1 MATPNQSPPATAAAK
16 QPRVS
21 DESAETTPL
30 LGSPLPPPAYPSII
44 PHDDDNKD
52 AGPSRNQ
59 ADYDLGP
66 SKDLENAGIHPAA
79 VHLHHRPAR
88 PWSQGKVV
96 RLLLIAAAHAVLIWL
111 ILTATWGGRSSKK
124 SNVHNDLPYSET
136 PHMPYYCHELSRS
149 HTTTHSFDEQL
160 DELRIVEQI
169 RQHRDGYHDIHGL
182 IKLVPASDDSSS
194 SDGIRVTVSIQSNF
208 PDDDDIAI
216 VKTDTSLIL
225 QSTRAESPNTWH
237 ERACTVVDVT
247 VAVPA
252 GTTLAA
258 LAVSANWLSLH
269 LHPLLDLTIADGFNV
284 ELGAGSVA
292 SAVALPSRRTYISP
306 AYGSVQGVYALLDL
320 LEIDA
325 AAGSVDIE
333 VRPGEA
339 DPENPAPA
347 VFNARSKAGSIA
359 ARFPTNEE
367 EDDGAGLPDRDYQ
380 VDVQTEAGSI
390 MGRYVH
396 GSRSSF
402 ESKYG
407 SITVTALPFKPAEAS
422 VLRAKNEAGQ
432 TMLDLLVPLK
442 EKEGKGRKE
451 EEGGPF
457 VDLTAEFTSTVG
469 SVRAVFPPEWEGT
482 ADVDTAVGSL
492 RVAGEGLEIVKE
504 GTHGPVGKWVQ
515 AVKGEGESTVL
526 IKSKVGSV
534 EFLVQET
541 V

>member
-1 MATPNQSPPATAAAK
+1 
-16 QPRVS
+16 
-21 DESAETTPL
+21 
-30 LGSPLPPPAYPSII
+30 
-44 PHDDDNKD
+44 
-52 AGPSRNQ
+52 
-59 ADYDLGP
+59 
-66 SKDLENAGIHPAA
+66 
-79 VHLHHRPAR
+79 
-88 PWSQGKVV
+88 
-96 RLLLIAAAHAVLIWL
+96 
-111 ILTATWGGRSSKK
+111 
-124 SNVHNDLPYSET
+124 
-136 PHMPYYCHELSRS
+136 MPYYCHELSRS
-149 HTTTHSFDEQL
+149 RTTTHSFDGAL

-182 IKLVPASDDSSS
+182 IKLVPATTTTATPPDDSSS
-194 SDGIRVTVSIQSNF
+194 SSGIRVTVSIHSNF
-208 PDDDDIAI
+208 PADDDDDDDIAV

-237 ERACTVVDVT
+237 RERACTVVDVT

-269 LHPLLDLTIADGFNV
+269 LHPLLDLTITDEFNV

-325 AAGSVDIE
+325 AAGSVDVE

-339 DPENPAPA
+339 DPEHPAPA
-347 VFNARSKAGSIA
+347 VFNARSKAGSIS
-359 ARFPTNEE
+359 ARFPTTEQ
-367 EDDGAGLPDRDYQ
+367 EDGGGAGLPDRDYR

-422 VLRAKNEAGQ
+422 VLRTKNEAGP
-432 TMLDLLVPLK
+432 TMLDLLAPLK
-442 EKEGKGRKE
+442 KEEGKEKGRKEE

-457 VDLTAEFTSTVG
+457 VDLAAEFTSTVG

-492 RVAGEGLEIVKE
+492 RVGGEGLEIVKE

-515 AVKGEGESTVL
+515 AVKGEGDSTVL
-526 IKSKVGSV
+526 VKSKVGSV

>member
-1 MATPNQSPPATAAAK
+1 
-16 QPRVS
+16 
-21 DESAETTPL
+21 
-30 LGSPLPPPAYPSII
+30 
-44 PHDDDNKD
+44 
-52 AGPSRNQ
+52 
-59 ADYDLGP
+59 
-66 SKDLENAGIHPAA
+66 
-79 VHLHHRPAR
+79 
-88 PWSQGKVV
+88 
-96 RLLLIAAAHAVLIWL
+96 
-111 ILTATWGGRSSKK
+111 
-124 SNVHNDLPYSET
+124 
-136 PHMPYYCHELSRS
+136 MPYYCHELSRS

-182 IKLVPASDDSSS
+182 IKLVPATPDDSSS
-194 SDGIRVTVSIQSNF
+194 SGIRVTVSIHSNF
-208 PDDDDIAI
+208 PDDDDIAV

-225 QSTRAESPNTWH
+225 QSTRAENPNTWH
-237 ERACTVVDVT
+237 REQRACTVVDVT

-252 GTTLAA
+252 GTSLAA

-269 LHPLLDLTIADGFNV
+269 LHPLLDLTIIDEFNV

-325 AAGSVDIE
+325 AAGSVDVE

-339 DPENPAPA
+339 DPEHPAPA

-359 ARFPTNEE
+359 ARFPTTE
-367 EDDGAGLPDRDYQ
+367 EDGGGASLPDRDYQ

-407 SITVTALPFKPAEAS
+407 SITVTALPFRPEEAS
-422 VLRAKNEAGQ
+422 VLRTKNEAGP
-432 TMLDLLVPLK
+432 TMLDLLAPLK
-442 EKEGKGRKE
+442 EKEERKE
-451 EEGGPF
+451 EEGGLF
-457 VDLTAEFTSTVG
+457 ADLTAEFTSTVG

-482 ADVDTAVGSL
+482 ADVDSAVGSL

-515 AVKGEGESTVL
+515 VVKGEGESTVL
-526 IKSKVGSV
+526 VKSKVGSV